1 MLILLAMAVHYLDAE
16 LVRRFKQG
24 DQAAFASI
32 VERYQDRVFTQSF
45 RWMGDRQIAEEVSQD
60 VFLALYKSLHNFRG
74 DARLST
80 WIYRVVINHC
90 KNRKLYRKRR
100 HTDRHEPLE
109 GTRRSEDA
117 PKRQLAAD
125 QPGTDATTHQAEAAS
140 LVQEALQ
147 RLDPEQRRIIVLR
160 DVQDLSYEEIA
171 EILGL
176 ARGTVKSRLHRAR
189 STMASILSEKISQ
202 EDLY

>member
-1 MLILLAMAVHYLDAE
+1 MLLAMAVHYLDAE

-24 DQAAFASI
+24 DQSAFASI
-32 VERYQDRVFTQSF
+32 VERYQDRVYTQSY
-45 RWMGDRQIAEEVSQD
+45 RWMGDRQIAEEVAQD
-60 VFLALYKSLHNFRG
+60 VFLALFKSLHNFRG

-109 GTRRSEDA
+109 GTRGDDDA
-117 PKRQLAAD
+117 PKRQIAAD
-125 QPGTDATTHQAEAAS
+125 QPGTDADTHRSEAAD
-140 LVQEALQ
+140 LVRDALQ

-189 STMASILSEKISQ
+189 STLASVLSEKIST
-202 EDLY
+202 EDIY